1 MKDNPAFSMVNES
14 DEDEDDMEDDSETG
28 AMLRPSA
35 DRTGR
40 NILFKLFQFSAYNI
54 IFILYVLDQ
63 IIERF
68 IFLFNLF
75 KSRRRIYPDVWR
87 TKNK

>member
-1 MKDNPAFSMVNES
+1 MVNES

-40 NILFKLFQFSAYNI
+40 NILFKLFQFSAYI
-54 IFILYVLDQ
+54 IFILYVFDQ
-63 IIERF
+63 IIKG
-68 IFLFNLF
+68 LFF
-75 KSRRRIYPDVWR
+75 YSMF
-87 TKNK
+87 

>member
-1 MKDNPAFSMVNES
+1 MVNES

-40 NILFKLFQFSAYNI
+40 NILFKLFQFSAYI
-54 IFILYVLDQ
+54 IEYVFDQ
-63 IIERF
+63 IIRG
-68 IFLFNLF
+68 
-75 KSRRRIYPDVWR
+75 
-87 TKNK
+87 